1 MDYCTVLLTNCSVLL
16 TNYRA
21 ACKLQMNAAVYT
33 PTEWIFAPNDIEITD
48 VILGR
53 GAFGVEESDHSVQA
67 PALTRQ

>member
-1 MDYCTVLLTNCSVLL
+1 MD
-16 TNYRA
+16 
-21 ACKLQMNAAVYT
+21 AAVYT